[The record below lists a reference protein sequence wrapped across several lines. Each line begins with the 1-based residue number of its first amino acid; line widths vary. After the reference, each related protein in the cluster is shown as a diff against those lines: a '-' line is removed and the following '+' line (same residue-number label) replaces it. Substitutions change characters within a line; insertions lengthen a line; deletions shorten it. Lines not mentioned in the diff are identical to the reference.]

1 MCPPPKPACAPP
13 AWAPPCWATTG
24 TDASSRTNVAIVKG
38 RRIRLLYA
46 DSESEFVKFR
56 ERQIRRQPQRT
67 RGTRRNSKA
76 IKPQKTLG
84 TQGTSLCPC
93 FVLFSLA
100 SSDLLRRDSVCT
112 TCSR

>member
-56 ERQIRRQPQRT
+56 ERRIRRQPQRT
-67 RGTRRNSKA
+67 RGLGG
-76 IKPQKTLG
+76 IQKQSNHRTLG